1 MNTSISKI
9 EREIIEEFGLFDNW
23 IDKYDYLID
32 LGKSLPKIDESEK
45 TIENII
51 TGCQS
56 QVWLNAKK
64 PSEREHVT
72 PYFYN
77 NPDLFKIINL
87 EHSKNI
93 SNLRWTI
100 DQENDLKLFQTI
112 ISKINHRPILLNDIL
127 ALYSKEPKLF
137 EQNKPIIQNE
147 GYIKSLKDEKI
158 KNNT

>member
-9 EREIIEEFGLFDNW
+9 EKEIIEEFGLFDNW

-64 PSEREHVT
+64 VDNTIIFTADSDAIMTKGIIAILIRVLSHQKP
-72 PYFYN
+72 N
-77 NPDLFKIINL
+77 DIINAKL
-87 EHSKNI
+87 DFIK
-93 SNLRWTI
+93 TI
-100 DQENDLKLFQTI
+100 GLNEQLSQTRANGLTSMI
-112 ISKINHRPILLNDIL
+112 KKIKIYAL
-127 ALYSKEPKLF
+127 ALK
-137 EQNKPIIQNE
+137 
-147 GYIKSLKDEKI
+147 
-158 KNNT
+158 

>member
-9 EREIIEEFGLFDNW
+9 EKEIIEEFGLFDNW

-64 PSEREHVT
+64 VDNTIIFTADSDAIMTKGIIAVLIRVLSHQKP
-72 PYFYN
+72 N
-77 NPDLFKIINL
+77 DIINAKL
-87 EHSKNI
+87 DFI
-93 SNLRWTI
+93 TTI
-100 DQENDLKLFQTI
+100 G
-112 ISKINHRPILLNDIL
+112 LN
-127 ALYSKEPKLF
+127 
-137 EQNKPIIQNE
+137 
-147 GYIKSLKDEKI
+147 
-158 KNNT
+158 